1 MKDRQPT
8 QVLANGAI
16 RYGVYNADGTL
27 NHYEYLKREDAPTV
41 EGTPL
46 NKANLL
52 SDATAAKLWPNADT
66 RPEDPTVSEALT
78 ELRKGKTKIGDVL
91 ITARAKPSDAWLLCN
106 GQSIERSNYPQL
118 FELLRSAASPA
129 AWTNKT
135 VTGVD
140 RDTAA
145 VCYANSK
152 WFAFAGTGEYPY
164 PMQMY
169 VSEDGI
175 TWEHHSYT
183 TTSSYSAGRT
193 AMYYDAEEDVYYI
206 ACASSSYNKSYIL
219 SSDFSTITE
228 LETVSSDTSQPV
240 YGFQLYKTTDGQL
253 CWVMQRK
260 PKSSGAN
267 IEVEVILYTLNKS
280 TQKWSQVTIDTDIT
294 AIDYDSALNRFYYVK
309 VTYASGYIASVYF
322 IVGLSGEKTMV
333 GSFSKSNGNDL
344 VPFIDLSSNTIV
356 VMFSAY
362 ADSVWKLW
370 YAYSTNRGETWS
382 EGSEAVATQVDSHA
396 VPSIDVSYG
405 YQYVNGLLICTI
417 VGENGAKYIC
427 SLSDPS
433 DKAYKVIGTFN
444 GALSPSGLAIMP
456 PTTETVAVCNYA
468 DAARPIPTIIPDTRS
483 HAYIKALEE

>member
-16 RYGVYNADGTL
+16 RYGVYNADGSL

-118 FELLRSAASPA
+118 FELLRSAASPV

-140 RDTAA
+140 RATKA

-152 WFAFAGTGEYPY
+152 WFAFTYDSEPPY

-175 TWEHHSYT
+175 TWEHHLYT
-183 TTSSYSAGRT
+183 LTSSYSAGKT

-206 ACASSSYNKSYIL
+206 ATSGYVNSSYML

-228 LETVSSDTSQPV
+228 LKDFAGASSQPV
-240 YGFQLYKTTDGQL
+240 YALQLHKTTDGQL
-253 CWVMQRK
+253 CWVMWRK
-260 PKSSGAN
+260 PKSSGDD
-267 IEVEVILYTLNKS
+267 IEVILYTLNKS
-280 TQKWSQVTIDTDIT
+280 TQEWSQVTIDTGIT

-309 VTYASGYIASVYF
+309 RTYSSGYIASVYF
-322 IVGLSGEKTMV
+322 VVGLSGEKTMV
-333 GSFSKSNGNDL
+333 GSFSPSNGSIL
-344 VPFIDLSSNTIV
+344 IPFIDLSSNTIV
-356 VMFSAY
+356 VMFSSY
-362 ADSVWKLW
+362 TDSVWKLR

-382 EGSEAVATQVDSHA
+382 EGSETVATQVDSHA
-396 VPSIDVSYG
+396 VPSVDVSYG

-468 DAARPIPTIIPDTRS
+468 DAARPIPKIIPDTRS